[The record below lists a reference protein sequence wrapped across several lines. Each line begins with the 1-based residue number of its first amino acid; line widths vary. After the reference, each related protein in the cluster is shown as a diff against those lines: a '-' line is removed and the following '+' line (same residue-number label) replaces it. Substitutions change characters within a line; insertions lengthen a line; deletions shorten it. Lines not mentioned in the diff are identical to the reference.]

1 MIISYIADSAAAK
14 RVEKVLAAVQQFLE
28 CSTNRIGK
36 VAETPS
42 VFTMEKWQTLMYAAG
57 PVLLSMPYMRSHLQR
72 LEYTT
77 CPEKGGVTENFCFVL
92 VETFFCDTVV
102 YA

>member
-1 MIISYIADSAAAK
+1 MITRYITNSGGAK

-42 VFTMEKWQTLMYAAG
+42 VFTMEKWQTLMYAIG
-57 PVLLSMPYMRSHLQR
+57 PVLLSMPYRRSHLQ
-72 LEYTT
+72 
-77 CPEKGGVTENFCFVL
+77 
-92 VETFFCDTVV
+92 
-102 YA
+102 

>member
-1 MIISYIADSAAAK
+1 MIISHIADSAAAK

-92 VETFFCDTVV
+92 VETFFL
-102 YA
+102 

>member
-1 MIISYIADSAAAK
+1 MIISHIADSAAAK

-92 VETFFCDTVV
+92 VEMFL
-102 YA
+102 

>member
-1 MIISYIADSAAAK
+1 MIISHIADLAAAK

-42 VFTMEKWQTLMYAAG
+42 VFTMEK
-57 PVLLSMPYMRSHLQR
+57 
-72 LEYTT
+72 
-77 CPEKGGVTENFCFVL
+77 
-92 VETFFCDTVV
+92 
-102 YA
+102 

>member
-1 MIISYIADSAAAK
+1 MIVSYIADLAAAK

>member
-1 MIISYIADSAAAK
+1 MIISHIADSAAAK